1 MDPGRR
7 ECEIVDDAI
16 NAFHRATGFKIE
28 KGITQLPVGAHR
40 IDTTLRLKTDDRTV
54 EYWVEIKTTLTD
66 TVVGRIAHQI
76 EDNQAKWLIITRH
89 VPQQL
94 AKKLHDLNIQ
104 FIDTVGNAYIN
115 DPPTFIFIHGNK
127 PQRPFLPTAGEGL
140 LGRAGIH
147 VVFALLCKHELL
159 NATYREIATHAQVA
173 LGTVA
178 GVMKDLAAQGYLIDI
193 NDDQRRFIRKKALLD
208 KWITAYVEKLRHKK
222 LLGRYKAT
230 KADFWLQAEITHLDA
245 QWGGEVAA
253 HRLTR
258 YIKPEMITIYTRKPI
273 NNLILDLKLRQ
284 DKNGDVEIRER
295 FWKFE
300 NPDFDKTIVPPLLVY
315 ADLLATG
322 DTRNIETAKKLYDDY
337 LQRYIDKD

>member
-1 MDPGRR
+1 MDPERR
-7 ECEIVDDAI
+7 ECEIIDDAI
-16 NAFHRATGFKIE
+16 NAFHRVTGYNVE
-28 KGITQLPVGAHR
+28 KGIEQLRVGANI
-40 IDTTLRLKTDDRTV
+40 IDTILRLKTHDRTV
-54 EYWVEIKTTLTD
+54 EYRVEIKTTLTD

-76 EDNQAKWLIITRH
+76 EDHPGKWLVITRH

-94 AKKLHDLNIQ
+94 AKKLRDLNIQ

-115 DPPTFIFIHGNK
+115 DPPTFIFIYGNK
-127 PQRPFLPTAGEGL
+127 PQRPFLPIVEEGL
-140 LGRAGIH
+140 LGRAGLQ
-147 VVFALLCKHELL
+147 VVFALICKPELL
-159 NATYREIATHAQVA
+159 NATYRDIATNTQVA

-178 GVMKDLAAQGYLIDI
+178 GVMKDLTIQGYLIDF
-193 NDDQRRFIRKKALLD
+193 NNDQRRFIRRKELFD
-208 KWITAYVEKLRHKK
+208 KWITAYAEKLRPKK

-230 KADFWLQAEITHLDA
+230 KPDFWQQAEITHLDA

-253 HRLTR
+253 YRLTR
-258 YIKPEMITIYTRKPI
+258 YLKPEIVTIYTRKPV

-300 NPDFDKTIVPPLLVY
+300 NPDFDKTIVPTLLVY

-322 DTRNIETAKKLYDDY
+322 DTRNIETAKQLYNDY
-337 LQRYIDKD
+337 LQRLIEQD